1 MTAPEAVLDLLAAL
15 TDPVGR
21 WGDKATEDQW
31 TDAEAI
37 LSMDGPR
44 RHWLGR
50 AKGYSKTRDVAAL
63 SLVALLTQF
72 LAGEQGFVAAADAEQ
87 AGLLRES
94 MAAFVNNTP
103 ELEGRVKIDARKA
116 STPHGAQLSVLAADS
131 AGSHGLRPFWL
142 VVDELAKLAGYTE
155 AP

>member
-21 WGDKATEDQW
+21 WGDMATKDQW

-37 LSMDGPR
+37 LSLDG
-44 RHWLGR
+44 HWLVR
-50 AKGYSKTRDVAAL
+50 AKGYFKTRDVAAL

-87 AGLLRES
+87 A
-94 MAAFVNNTP
+94 ACC
-103 ELEGRVKIDARKA
+103 A
-116 STPHGAQLSVLAADS
+116 SQWRRS
-131 AGSHGLRPFWL
+131 
-142 VVDELAKLAGYTE
+142 
-155 AP
+155 

>member
-72 LAGEQGFVAAADAEQ
+72 LAGEQGFVAVMPMPNRLACC
-87 AGLLRES
+87 
-94 MAAFVNNTP
+94 
-103 ELEGRVKIDARKA
+103 A
-116 STPHGAQLSVLAADS
+116 SRWRRS
-131 AGSHGLRPFWL
+131 
-142 VVDELAKLAGYTE
+142 
-155 AP
+155 

>member
-15 TDPVGR
+15 TNPVGR

-31 TDAEAI
+31 SDAEAI

-44 RHWLGR
+44 RHWLGH

-72 LAGEQGFVAAADAEQ
+72 LAGERDSSPLPMPNRLACC
-87 AGLLRES
+87 RES

-103 ELEGRVKIDARKA
+103 ELKRAREDRRPQGVHTA
-116 STPHGAQLSVLAADS
+116 RRPAQRT
-131 AGSHGLRPFWL
+131 GG
-142 VVDELAKLAGYTE
+142 
-155 AP
+155 